1 MTAISFE
8 GIITAYRINADT
20 ISFMEDEIED
30 KTVNKVISFDV
41 VVQGNSIGLNN
52 FLNNKKALE
61 KLSFTINY

>member
-20 ISFMEDEIED
+20 ISFVEDEIED